1 MGCRTHKWRSHS
13 VEPNVS
19 GKRLTLRLKSVKSE
33 DINAL
38 RDNLPLN
45 YDSDSE
51 EGFDEPVSVKDM
63 FIASQIVRCAPKD
76 HYPAVRIRH
85 LERKYRRKEFR
96 LPKLQCMDLM
106 VSMTQM
112 SEFQIQGLIDWS
124 ELWLTDQNC
133 MMVAF
138 PTLSLQT
145 CWCIY
150 TSQLGDAEFHFYV
163 STYLVVTWAS
173 LRNDMKKQKF
183 LSRNLQDSFIWFVN
197 LMTVKC
203 RKSQHWVYL
212 FIW

>member
-112 SEFQIQGLIDWS
+112 SVSNPGFDRLIWIVIDWS
-124 ELWLTDQNC
+124 ELYDGCFSYSLT
-133 MMVAF
+133 A
-138 PTLSLQT
+138 
-145 CWCIY
+145 
-150 TSQLGDAEFHFYV
+150 
-163 STYLVVTWAS
+163 
-173 LRNDMKKQKF
+173 DM
-183 LSRNLQDSFIWFVN
+183 L
-197 LMTVKC
+197 
-203 RKSQHWVYL
+203 VYL
-212 FIW
+212 YFSARWCRISFLCFYLFSCDLSISKKWHEKAKVPFKKSAGFLHMIC